1 MFGRAPSNSLRE
13 MILWLKVILF
23 GSLFQSLEI
32 RMKNDFTDQEK
43 LLFSASSLL
52 VHFTE
57 SAENYFSSKICL
69 VELLLDSA
77 ENQMWYDSGI
87 SDVVRALGVEHW
99 EMVRKIDLTI
109 STSLLKKDSWG
120 GQKYIFTAGYT
131 TVPASHS

>member
-1 MFGRAPSNSLRE
+1 MFGRAPSDSLRE

-32 RMKNDFTDQEK
+32 RMKNEFTNQEK

-52 VHFTE
+52 VYFTE
-57 SAENYFSSKICL
+57 SAENHFSSKICL

-120 GQKYIFTAGYT
+120 GQKYIFTGGYT